1 VAERLKRLPALDM
14 LRGIAALSVVLFHFY
29 TSSPLPEVLKL
40 PAWADTVFRSGYLG
54 VDVFF
59 VLSGLVIA
67 VTLPQNGITWA
78 YIGRFAW
85 RRSVRL
91 DPPYWVTLAF
101 ASVIYSGLGNPPSAG
116 SVVAHVVYLQ
126 DILGFGNI
134 ISPFWTLCY
143 EIQFY
148 LVLVVLV
155 WLAQRYGRV
164 VGWLLAVLPVLW
176 SVAILASG
184 QHGHG
189 WFINLWYE
197 FALGV
202 ATTAMLWRQL
212 SFRVWVLFSFG
223 ILALSIPIRSA
234 SATTAAATAIMIGLA
249 GRAGW
254 LERVTGGPGLQWLG
268 RISYS
273 LYLVHIAGCEV
284 ARRGAA
290 FAHNRWQ
297 GAFVIAIALAA
308 VLALAELF
316 HRLIERPSH
325 SLSRTIRV
333 YT

>member
-1 VAERLKRLPALDM
+1 M
-14 LRGIAALSVVLFHFY
+14 LRGIAALSVVMFHFY
-29 TSSPLPEVLKL
+29 TSSPLPELLKL
-40 PAWADTVFRSGYLG
+40 PAGADTAFRSGYLG

-67 VTLPQNGITWA
+67 MTLPESGITWT
-78 YIGRFAW
+78 YIGRFAL

-101 ASVIYSGLGNPPSAG
+101 ASVIYAALGDAPSAG
-116 SVVAHVVYLQ
+116 SVLAHIVYLQ
-126 DILGFGNI
+126 NILGFQNI
-134 ISPFWTLCY
+134 VSPFWTLCY

-155 WLAQRYGRV
+155 WLGRRGGNAI
-164 VGWLLAVLPVLW
+164 GWLTAVLPVSW
-176 SVAILASG
+176 SVGILVTG

-202 ATTAMLWRQL
+202 ATAAMLR
-212 SFRVWVLFSFG
+212 RRIPVVVWAVFAVG
-223 ILALSIPIRSA
+223 ILAVSIPIRSA
-234 SATTAAATAIMIGLA
+234 SAATAACVAIVIGLA

-254 LERVTGGPGLQWLG
+254 LERLTGGPVLQWLG

-290 FAHNRWQ
+290 ISRYRWQ
-297 GAFVIAIALAA
+297 GAVVLLISLAA
-308 VLALAELF
+308 ALVLAEAF
-316 HRLIERPSH
+316 HRLVERPAH
-325 SLSRTIRV
+325 GWSRRIRV
-333 YT
+333 NA